1 MNNGIRM
8 SVFYEPD
15 INEYTS
21 VAIEPG
27 EKSRKLTSSLPL
39 MLKENKEIDDYIS
52 KSMAILTGMMK
63 DSPYEKRAEEQI
75 IKQGNRLLEEMN

>member
-1 MNNGIRM
+1 MYLSVKDYNEFIKFVKKLINNDIRI

-27 EKSRKLTSSLPL
+27 EKSRKLTSNLPL
-39 MLKENKEIDDYIS
+39 MLKKE
-52 KSMAILTGMMK
+52 KC
-63 DSPYEKRAEEQI
+63 YE
-75 IKQGNRLLEEMN
+75 